1 MDAMYLDRSAHAAR
15 IGNKLIN
22 IILSI
27 LMIILLLYGGFSL
40 YSNYQINHN
49 ALGGNY
55 LKYKPQNNAEG
66 LAALMK
72 KNKDVRAWLTI
83 DHTHIDYPVVQGHY
97 DYEYLNKDVF
107 GDYTLSGSIFMSTT
121 NNPHFQDP
129 YTLIYGHHMEAG
141 AMFGDID
148 KFLDRSFFEKN
159 TKGKLYTLDHVYKIT
174 IFACVSCDAYDS
186 HFYSQEAQV
195 TKNLPA
201 FEHYIQSKSIN
212 YRAMN
217 LKNGDRI
224 IGLSTCADTKTNGRY
239 ILFGKLD

>member
-201 FEHYIQSKSIN
+201 LEHYIQSKSVN

-217 LKNGDRI
+217 LKNGDHI

>member
-201 FEHYIQSKSIN
+201 LEHYIQSKSIN

>member
-201 FEHYIQSKSIN
+201 LEHYIQSKSIN

-217 LKNGDRI
+217 LKNGDHI

>member
-159 TKGKLYTLDHVYKIT
+159 TK
-174 IFACVSCDAYDS
+174 A
-186 HFYSQEAQV
+186 
-195 TKNLPA
+195 N
-201 FEHYIQSKSIN
+201 YIKF
-212 YRAMN
+212 
-217 LKNGDRI
+217 K
-224 IGLSTCADTKTNGRY
+224 
-239 ILFGKLD
+239 

>member
-201 FEHYIQSKSIN
+201 LEHYIQRKSIN

-217 LKNGDRI
+217 LKNGDHI